1 MSSLFLN
8 GLYTNGINALTS
20 ANDLLLGGR
29 NTNNIQI
36 LSPII
41 GDRNNTITFSSV
53 NTTDIVNTITQNY
66 CFNSI
71 VSSALLSVTN
81 NSNTNDTT
89 LLLDAST
96 ITLDANNITLN
107 ANNLTLSLKNSI
119 NFNSNDINTIIN
131 NFTTKLNEYITM
143 GTPNTLLPSIN
154 QIGYKYLLIY
164 VEGPVVMNTTISRYS
179 NDFTIPKGTW
189 IIELSASI
197 QNNTAF
203 ALVGITNNISVINLD
218 CTSSVY
224 LNSSGTTV
232 TNAIITATG
241 IIQNIADT
249 IWAVNGYRGTQTTV
263 SVSEIKV
270 YATRI
275 S

>member
-8 GLYTNGINALTS
+8 GLYTSGISALSETT
-20 ANDLLLGGR
+20 NLLLGGT

-36 LSPII
+36 LTPIM
-41 GDRNNTITFSSV
+41 GNSTNNITFSSL
-53 NTTDIVNTITQNY
+53 NTTDIINTISQNY

-71 VSSALLSVTN
+71 VPSALLSVTN
-81 NSNTNDTT
+81 NSNTKDTT
-89 LLLDAST
+89 ILLDSSN
-96 ITLDANNITLN
+96 IILDANNITLN
-107 ANNLTLSLKNSI
+107 ATNITLNPINSNSFNSFINNLNSI
-119 NFNSNDINTIIN
+119 TMGV
-131 NFTTKLNEYITM
+131 NEYITM

-164 VEGPVVMNTTISRYS
+164 VVGPVVMNTTISRYS

-203 ALVGITNNISVINLD
+203 ALVSITNNILVINVD
-218 CTSSVY
+218 FASSVY
-224 LNSSGTTV
+224 LNSTGTTV

-241 IIQNIADT
+241 ITQNIADT
-249 IWAVNGYRGTQTTV
+249 LWAVNGYRGTQTSV
-263 SVSEIKV
+263 NVSEIKV